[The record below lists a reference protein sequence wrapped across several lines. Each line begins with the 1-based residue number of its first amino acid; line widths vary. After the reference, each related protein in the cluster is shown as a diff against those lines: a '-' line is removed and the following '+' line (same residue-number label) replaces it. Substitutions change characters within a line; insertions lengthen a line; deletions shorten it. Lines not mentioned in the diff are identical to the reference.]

1 MMELFEHNFLLQY
14 PICLVST
21 VHYLFYDGLKRSFFK
36 CYFTNSELSVKFQ
49 ETVKKGCCKRDI
61 FILLCPAHALKV
73 NLIQFAG
80 I

>member
-49 ETVKKGCCKRDI
+49 ETVKNGCCKRDI

>member
-21 VHYLFYDGLKRSFFK
+21 VHYLFCDGLKLSFFK

-49 ETVKKGCCKRDI
+49 ETVKNGCCI